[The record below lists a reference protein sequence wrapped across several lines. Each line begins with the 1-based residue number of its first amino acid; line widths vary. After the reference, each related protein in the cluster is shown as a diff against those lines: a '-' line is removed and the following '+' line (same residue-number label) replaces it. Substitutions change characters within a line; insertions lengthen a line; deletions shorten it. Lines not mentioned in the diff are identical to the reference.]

1 MTSTLAAHCIYP
13 AIFPF
18 IQFKFQFA
26 KRLNYICK
34 VRWKSKYWAFQI
46 LGWGLF
52 ALLNSYIA
60 YITGE
65 FSVRIVL
72 FNALLSAVGIWLTH
86 RYRIFLIKNRWPE
99 FTTEKLTAYVF
110 IAMSVLS
117 LLYSMLYYV
126 ILALLFST
134 SLSEFSL
141 ATHVGSFI
149 AVFILFGFWNAFY
162 FGWNYIENN
171 RMMLIDRLKMEST
184 MKDLEIQT
192 LRSNL
197 QPHFIFNALNSIRA
211 LVDEDPEQARAAIT
225 SISNILRKSISQ
237 KKDTD
242 TIEKE
247 IQFVQDYL
255 ALEKIRYEERLQTH
269 FQLEPAT
276 LALQIPTMM
285 LQTLVENAI
294 KHGISALEAGGHIWV
309 ESKMAEDTLFLQV
322 KNSGHIGTHET
333 HAESLGFGLQA
344 TRQRLQWLYGE
355 SAQLKL
361 YQQAKEVCVDIFIPL
376 SKITT

>member
-1 MTSTLAAHCIYP
+1 MFT
-13 AIFPF
+13 
-18 IQFKFQFA
+18 
-26 KRLNYICK
+26 
-34 VRWKSKYWAFQI
+34 
-46 LGWGLF
+46 
-52 ALLNSYIA
+52 LLNSYIA

-65 FSVRIVL
+65 FTLRIVL
-72 FNALLSAVGIWLTH
+72 FNMLLSAVGILLTH
-86 RYRIFLIKNRWPE
+86 LYRHRLIRHRWPDLP
-99 FTTEKLTAYVF
+99 TEKLTAYVF
-110 IAMSVLS
+110 IAMAFMS
-117 LLYSMLYYV
+117 LLYLINYYLV
-126 ILALLFST
+126 LAVLFST
-134 SLSEFSL
+134 PLSEFSF
-141 ATHVGSFI
+141 ATHLGSFI

-171 RMMLIDRLKMEST
+171 RMILIDRLKMEST

-242 TIEKE
+242 TLEKE

-294 KHGISALEAGGHIWV
+294 KHGISNLEAGGHILI
-309 ESKMAEDTLFLQV
+309 ESTVQEANLVLRVQ
-322 KNSGHIGTHET
+322 NSGTLSPQ
-333 HAESLGFGLQA
+333 ESHPESIGFGLQA

-355 SAQLKL
+355 AAQLKL
-361 YQQAKEVCVDIFIPL
+361 YQQADEVCVDIFIPL